1 MNSSD
6 PVNRDREDSDH
17 MESLR
22 ESGECYDIIEVARKV
37 VSSLDLNA
45 VLETILMNALDL
57 AQMPAGSIA
66 LYDEKNETLTLH
78 AYTGLSRKF
87 VEQRSWRPTP
97 GGLTEKIL
105 NSENFFVVEDVA
117 QASFPLN
124 LLVQAE
130 GLRAILAMPLR
141 VQEKI
146 VGILYLGDFKPRRIS
161 AGRLDMLSVLVSF
174 AAMSIEN
181 ARLHAEM
188 RELASRDGLTGL
200 QNYRQFQK
208 LLRDELSRSRR
219 YGKDLSLVFFDVDD
233 FKAFNDQHGHPAGD
247 HALQI
252 VAHLLEDC
260 FREADTLFRYGGE
273 EFVALLPEAGLED
286 ALVAAERARRAVER
300 ETRGRLR
307 SGEGEGLTVSV
318 GVAQFPR
325 DGETAEDLLQSVDSL
340 MYRAKEEGKNRV
352 YHRRQSTDTAI

>member
-1 MNSSD
+1 MKSAGPINL
-6 PVNRDREDSDH
+6 DRKEPDH
-17 MESLR
+17 MDALR
-22 ESGECYDIIEVARKV
+22 SSGECCDIIEVARKV

-45 VLETILMNALDL
+45 VLETILVNALDL

-66 LYDEKNETLTLH
+66 LYDEKSATLTLH
-78 AYTGLSRKF
+78 AYTGLSQKF
-87 VEQRSWRPTP
+87 VARRSWRATP

-105 NSENFFVVEDVA
+105 KSEDFFVVEDVD

-124 LLVQAE
+124 PLVRSE
-130 GLRAILAMPLR
+130 GLRAVLAMPLR

-146 VGILYLGDFKPRRIS
+146 VGILYLGDFRPRRIS

-188 RELASRDGLTGL
+188 RELASRDGLTDL
-200 QNYRQFQK
+200 HNYRQFQK

-233 FKAFNDQHGHPAGD
+233 FKAFNDNYGHPAGD
-247 HALQI
+247 HALQV

-273 EFVALLPEAGLED
+273 EFVAILPEASLED
-286 ALVAAERARRAVER
+286 ALVAAERARQAVE
-300 ETRGRLR
+300 EGTRGRLR
-307 SGEGEGLTVSV
+307 GGDCEGLTVSV

-325 DGETAEDLLQSVDSL
+325 DGETAEGLLQAVDSL

-352 YHRRQSTDTAI
+352 YHRRQFTDAAI